1 MRVLVVDNNVEL
13 CKVLED
19 YFDTQLDLDVVGMAH
34 DGEEAMSLIQSLE
47 PDVVLL
53 DITMPYL
60 DGLGVMERLQTL
72 GLKKRPK
79 VVVITA
85 FGTDNLLA
93 RLMSLGADYFMIK
106 PFQLEILAQRLR
118 EFAATSKEVVALEG
132 AAALDARTSADQTV
146 LRLLHDMGVPPHYKG
161 FSYLKDAVLM
171 YTDEGYFA
179 GGLTKEIYPALAK
192 KYRTTASGV
201 EAAIRNAIVAAW
213 EHGNIG
219 FIRRLC
225 EPYCEERMPT
235 NSLLIAKIAE
245 ECLGS

>member
-132 AAALDARTSADQTV
+132 AAALDTRTSADQTV

-171 YTDEGYFA
+171 YTDEGYFV

-213 EHGNIG
+213 EHGNTG

-225 EPYCEERMPT
+225 DPYCEERMPT

>member
-213 EHGNIG
+213 EHGNTG

>member
-132 AAALDARTSADQTV
+132 AAALDTRTSADQTV

-171 YTDEGYFA
+171 YTDEGYFV

-213 EHGNIG
+213 EHGNTG